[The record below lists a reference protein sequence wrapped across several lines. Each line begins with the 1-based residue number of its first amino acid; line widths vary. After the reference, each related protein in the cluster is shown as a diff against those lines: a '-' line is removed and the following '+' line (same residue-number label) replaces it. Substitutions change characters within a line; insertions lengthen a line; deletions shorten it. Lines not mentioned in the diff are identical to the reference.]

1 MKEMKPVFF
10 LLKKLRHPMSDTLKL
25 FDKITKAKIS
35 QRDRF
40 ILYFMIMFA
49 LLVNS
54 FTGLLLVKQLPDL
67 VEWIGKLVGIQ

>member
-1 MKEMKPVFF
+1 
-10 LLKKLRHPMSDTLKL
+10 MSDTLKL